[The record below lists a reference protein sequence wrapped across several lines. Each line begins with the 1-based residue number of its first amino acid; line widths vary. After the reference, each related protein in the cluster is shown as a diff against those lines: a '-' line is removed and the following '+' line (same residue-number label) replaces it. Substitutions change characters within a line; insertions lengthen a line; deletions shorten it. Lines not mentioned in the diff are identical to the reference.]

1 MKIYSVGGS
10 VRDELLGL
18 AVQDRD
24 HVVVGADAAQM
35 LERGF
40 RAVGAD
46 FPVFLHPETH
56 EEYALARTERKSGR
70 GYKGFTVHA
79 WRAARTARSSTRTA
93 ASAIFAPEC
102 CAM

>member
-40 RAVGAD
+40 RPVGAD

-56 EEYALARTERKSGR
+56 
-70 GYKGFTVHA
+70 
-79 WRAARTARSSTRTA
+79 
-93 ASAIFAPEC
+93 
-102 CAM
+102 